1 MNRRS
6 FFGSLMA
13 GVVALLLPFKSNENT
28 QFVVNNSYDIDENG
42 FGVWK
47 CNGNF
52 TLAKPF
58 GRWRRNATEADFKEL
73 CSHVPPVIPATEHIC
88 GNGFTGRQAYLP
100 TSFMTCQGFVQTR
113 SDYPY

>member
-73 CSHVPPVIPATEHIC
+73 CSHVPQPPKGWLLVSSNCNWYIDKPEFAYEVI
-88 GNGFTGRQAYLP
+88 FRQ
-100 TSFMTCQGFVQTR
+100 V
-113 SDYPY
+113 